1 MGSSIAARGDLLCV
15 VPVGCRETACS
26 SMGLS
31 WAAGVSA
38 AHPEHLLLSSCT
50 DLGAHRACFSLLS
63 QLPKNS
69 SFHFLILLSLSTSS
83 IACGSALAVAGPFG
97 ATGASCGSH
106 GALLASAHRVYP
118 YSPSATKTLPH
129 KLTYMVEFLSMCFFS
144 SVNKNLFFKPKLF
157 TTGNISPLASL
168 PFSSSQVLLFV
179 FQYLNRTCQVP

>member
-31 WAAGVSA
+31 WAAGASA

-129 KLTYMVEFLSMCFFS
+129 KLT
-144 SVNKNLFFKPKLF
+144 LFK
-157 TTGNISPLASL
+157 AS
-168 PFSSSQVLLFV
+168 
-179 FQYLNRTCQVP
+179 NRDIRHSLT